1 MFQVLS
7 ELDPSVRP
15 ILEMRKTAEEVAEGE
30 EQMGT
35 LLSNV
40 REVSKAAGNKETE
53 ILTPSMAS

>member
-15 ILEMRKTAEEVAEGE
+15 ILEMRKTAEEVEEGE

-40 REVSKAAGNKETE
+40 REVS
-53 ILTPSMAS
+53 